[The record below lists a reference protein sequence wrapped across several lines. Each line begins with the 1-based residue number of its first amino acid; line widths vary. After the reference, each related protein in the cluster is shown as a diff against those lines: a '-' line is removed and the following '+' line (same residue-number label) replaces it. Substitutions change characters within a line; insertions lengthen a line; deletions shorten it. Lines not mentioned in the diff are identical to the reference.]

1 MAKKLL
7 TSVIALAISSL
18 LSIQGW
24 AATSNPTF
32 VVTPPQPKWV
42 ELSTQQK
49 TVLAPLAADWDSMEG
64 YRRKK
69 WIGIAQRF
77 HAITG
82 DEQVRIQRQM
92 QEWAKLT
99 PEQRRVAREKFQ
111 SVSQLPTE
119 KKQELKQKWEEYSSL
134 PEEER
139 QKLQQQAV
147 SLPQPKPGR
156 PTAAGVTPA
165 TTVVVPAVP
174 PASAEPHAVSG
185 SSASPDTEG
194 VPRP

>member
-7 TSVIALAISSL
+7 IAIIALANFFLFSS
-18 LSIQGW
+18 QGW
-24 AATSNPTF
+24 AATSSPTF

-49 TVLAPLAADWDSMEG
+49 AVLAPLAADWDAMES

-77 HAITG
+77 PAMAG
-82 DEQVRIQRQM
+82 DEQIRIQRQM

-111 SVSQLPTE
+111 TMSQLPTE
-119 KKQELKQKWEEYSSL
+119 KKQELKQKWEEYSNL
-134 PEEER
+134 PEEEK
-139 QKLQQQAV
+139 QKLQQQAI
-147 SLPQPKPGR
+147 SAPQLKSGR
-156 PTAAGVTPA
+156 PAAAGVSPPA
-165 TTVVVPAVP
+165 AIVPASP
-174 PASAEPHAVSG
+174 PVAAEPPVAAGSAV
-185 SSASPDTEG
+185 SPDTEA